1 VVIGGDAPRDGVNN
15 VSCSTRKVKASP
27 VLRRQHS
34 AFPHWLVRIFMQ
46 TRTLSLAVAL
56 ALSAVNVHAQDAS
69 IPTPDGSDS
78 AQTLDAVSVIG
89 AGETRQVQ
97 RITEIDKQVLPPG
110 TSGQKILDRLPGVSV
125 QSNDPFGANEE
136 SQTISLRGFDKSRL
150 GYTLDGIPLGD
161 NSYGNY
167 NGLSIARALIAEN
180 LAGVELSEGI
190 GSLGVASTS
199 NLGGTIQYFSR
210 DPASSFGGRIAQTVG
225 SDNQNRSFL
234 RVDTGDLNGFAAY
247 VSGVHQDSDMWA
259 APHQNQTTRQFNAK
273 AVWNLGDHRFGAFIA
288 TSRVSQANY
297 AYLSKSMLARGLGWD
312 WNIYAPD
319 WDRAVAAAYCA
330 PATFDASRCAFSG
343 GVNSI
348 DDAYY
353 QSRALRDDNLYS
365 LDADI
370 ALGETSRLK
379 LLGYHHENRGQGH
392 WWSPGQASHPGTPQE
407 LPISIRST
415 NYTINRQGLTAAL
428 NWQWGIHELQAGLW
442 YERNDHNVERNF
454 YWIDGPFLDDGYL
467 NHPDRRL
474 FDQDFDIRTRQ
485 FFVQDRMRFLAD
497 RLTVDLG
504 LKSPRTEMTAF
515 AKPGTETLYASGTLI
530 AKEDVLPQAGI
541 GFKLS
546 PNQEVFASYAE
557 NIAAFVGGGSGGP
570 LQVSPESFAA
580 SAGLEP
586 EKSRTFEA
594 GWRTFGDR
602 YQASLAAYHVMFDN
616 RLLSLNPCSSIE
628 VGTRPE
634 CVTRFINVGSVKSNG
649 AELTFILKPMAG
661 LEWYNAL
668 SWNRTTYEDDYV
680 SGGQVVPVAGKI
692 TVDTPQQMASSE
704 LSWRQGGWNVSLRGK
719 YTGKRYY
726 TYTNDQSVP
735 GVTTFDFGTGYDF
748 GAGLGLQNVRV
759 DLNVTNLT
767 DKRYAGQLSSFA
779 PTDPAGTR
787 YAIHASAPR
796 QVFLTFTA
804 EF

>member
-1 VVIGGDAPRDGVNN
+1 ML
-15 VSCSTRKVKASP
+15 TRP
-27 VLRRQHS
+27 LT
-34 AFPHWLVRIFMQ
+34 I
-46 TRTLSLAVAL
+46 AVAI
-56 ALSAVNVHAQDAS
+56 ALCAANAHAADVAANAGPDA
-69 IPTPDGSDS
+69 TVALS
-78 AQTLDAVSVIG
+78 AQTLDTVSVIG
-89 AGETRQVQ
+89 QGETRQVQ
-97 RITEIDKQVLPPG
+97 RIGTVDKQVLPPG

-125 QSNDPFGANEE
+125 QSNDAFGANEE
-136 SQTISLRGFDKSRL
+136 SQSITLRGFDKSRL

-180 LAGVELSEGI
+180 LAGAELSQGI

-199 NLGGTIQYFSR
+199 NLGGTIQYFSQ
-210 DPASSFGGRIAQTVG
+210 DPSTEFGGRASVTVG
-225 SDNQNRSFL
+225 DDNQRRGYL
-234 RVDTGDLNGFAAY
+234 RVDTGDLNGFSAY

-259 APHQNQTTRQFNAK
+259 APYQNQTTRQFYAK
-273 AVWNLGDHRFGAFIA
+273 AVWNVGDHRFGAFAA

-297 AYLSKSMLARGLGWD
+297 AYLSKDMLRRGLGYD

-330 PATFDASRCAFSG
+330 PGTRDAQKCAFSG
-343 GVNSI
+343 DVNSI

-353 QSRALRDDNLYS
+353 QSRALRDDNLYA
-365 LDADI
+365 LDADL
-370 ALGETSRLK
+370 ALGDTARLK

-392 WWSPGQASHPGTPQE
+392 WWAPGQPSYPGTPQA

-415 NYTINRQGLTAAL
+415 NYTINRQGITAAL
-428 NWQWGIHELQAGLW
+428 SWQWGIHELEAGLW

-454 YWIDGPFLDDGYL
+454 YYITGPFLDDAYL

-485 FFVQDRMRFLAD
+485 FYVQDRMRFLDD
-497 RLTVDLG
+497 RLTVDVG
-504 LKSPRTEMTAF
+504 IKSPNTRMTAN
-515 AKPGTETLYASGTLI
+515 AKPGTEASYASGTLT
-530 AKEDVLPQAGI
+530 AKESVLPQAGI

-546 PNQEVFASYAE
+546 PKAGIGFKLSPNQELFASYSE

-586 EKSRTFEA
+586 EKSKTLEA
-594 GWRTFGDR
+594 GFRTFGEK
-602 YQASLAAYHVMFDN
+602 YQASIAAYHVMFDN
-616 RLLSLNPCSSIE
+616 RLLSLNPCTSIE

-634 CVTRFINVGSVKSNG
+634 CITRFINVGSVKSRG
-649 AELTFILKPMAG
+649 AELTFILKPVDG
-661 LEWYNAL
+661 LQWYNAL
-668 SWNRTTYEDDYV
+668 SWNKTTYEDNYT
-680 SGGQVVPVAGKI
+680 SGGAIVPVAGKI
-692 TVDTPQQMASSE
+692 TVDTPQRMASSE
-704 LSWRQGGWNVSLRGK
+704 ISWNRDGFFASLRAK

-726 TYTNDQSVP
+726 TYTNDQSVA
-735 GVTTFDFGTGYDF
+735 GVTTFDAGVGYSFGP
-748 GAGLGLQNVRV
+748 GLGLRDVKV
-759 DLNVTNLT
+759 SLNATNLT
-767 DKRYAGQLSSFA
+767 NKRYAGQLSAFA
-779 PTDPAGTR
+779 PTDPTGTR

-796 QVFLTFTA
+796 QVFMTVAA

>member
-1 VVIGGDAPRDGVNN
+1 ML
-15 VSCSTRKVKASP
+15 TRP
-27 VLRRQHS
+27 LT
-34 AFPHWLVRIFMQ
+34 I
-46 TRTLSLAVAL
+46 AVAI
-56 ALSAVNVHAQDAS
+56 ALCAANAHAADVAANA
-69 IPTPDGSDS
+69 GSDATVALS
-78 AQTLDAVSVIG
+78 AQTLDTVSVIG
-89 AGETRQVQ
+89 QGETRQVQ
-97 RITEIDKQVLPPG
+97 RIGTVDKQVLPPG

-125 QSNDPFGANEE
+125 QSNDAFGANEE
-136 SQTISLRGFDKSRL
+136 SQSITLRGFDKSRL

-180 LAGVELSEGI
+180 LAGAELSQGI

-199 NLGGTIQYFSR
+199 NLGGTIQYFSQ
-210 DPASSFGGRIAQTVG
+210 DPSTEFGGRASVTVG
-225 SDNQNRSFL
+225 DDNQRRGYL
-234 RVDTGDLNGFAAY
+234 RVDTGDLNGFSAY

-259 APHQNQTTRQFNAK
+259 APNQNQTTRQFNAK
-273 AVWNLGDHRFGAFIA
+273 AVWNVGDHRFGAFAA

-297 AYLSKSMLARGLGWD
+297 AYLSKDMLRRGLGYD

-330 PATFDASRCAFSG
+330 PGTRDAQKCAFSG

-353 QSRALRDDNLYS
+353 QSRALRDDNLYA
-365 LDADI
+365 LDADL
-370 ALGETSRLK
+370 ALGDTARLK

-392 WWSPGQASHPGTPQE
+392 WWAPGQPSYPGTAQA

-415 NYTINRQGLTAAL
+415 NYTINRQGITAAL
-428 NWQWGIHELQAGLW
+428 SWQWGIHELEAGLW

-454 YWIDGPFLDDGYL
+454 YYITGPFLDDAYL
-467 NHPDRRL
+467 NYPNRRL

-485 FFVQDRMRFLAD
+485 FYVQDRMRFLDD
-497 RLTVDLG
+497 RLTVDVG
-504 LKSPRTEMTAF
+504 IKSPNTRMTAN
-515 AKPGTETLYASGTLI
+515 AKPGTEASYASGTLT
-530 AKEDVLPQAGI
+530 AKESVLPQAGI

-546 PNQEVFASYAE
+546 PNQELFASYSE

-586 EKSRTFEA
+586 EKSKTLEA
-594 GWRTFGDR
+594 GFRTFGEK
-602 YQASLAAYHVMFDN
+602 YQASIAAYHVMFDN
-616 RLLSLNPCSSIE
+616 RLLSLNPCTSIE

-634 CVTRFINVGSVKSNG
+634 CITRFINVGSVKSRG
-649 AELTFILKPMAG
+649 AELTFILKPVDG
-661 LEWYNAL
+661 LQWYNAL
-668 SWNRTTYEDDYV
+668 SWNKTTYEDNYT
-680 SGGQVVPVAGKI
+680 SGGAIVPVAGKI
-692 TVDTPQQMASSE
+692 TVDTPQRMASSE
-704 LSWRQGGWNVSLRGK
+704 ISWNRDGYFASLRAK

-726 TYTNDQSVP
+726 TYTNDQSVA
-735 GVTTFDFGTGYDF
+735 GVTTFDAGVGYSFGP
-748 GAGLGLQNVRV
+748 GLGLRDVKV
-759 DLNVTNLT
+759 SLNATNLT
-767 DKRYAGQLSSFA
+767 NKRYAGQLSSFA
-779 PTDPAGTR
+779 PTDPTGTR

-796 QVFLTFTA
+796 QVFMTVAA

>member
-1 VVIGGDAPRDGVNN
+1 ML
-15 VSCSTRKVKASP
+15 TRP
-27 VLRRQHS
+27 LT
-34 AFPHWLVRIFMQ
+34 I
-46 TRTLSLAVAL
+46 AVAI
-56 ALSAVNVHAQDAS
+56 ALCAANAHAADVAANAGPDA
-69 IPTPDGSDS
+69 TVALS
-78 AQTLDAVSVIG
+78 AQTLDTVSVIG
-89 AGETRQVQ
+89 QGETRQVQ
-97 RITEIDKQVLPPG
+97 RIGTVDKQVLPPG

-125 QSNDPFGANEE
+125 QSNDAFGANEE
-136 SQTISLRGFDKSRL
+136 SQSITLRGFDKSRL

-180 LAGVELSEGI
+180 LAGAELSQGI

-199 NLGGTIQYFSR
+199 NLGGTIQYFSQ
-210 DPASSFGGRIAQTVG
+210 DPSTEFGARASVTVG
-225 SDNQNRSFL
+225 DDNQRRGYL
-234 RVDTGDLNGFAAY
+234 RVDTGDLNGFSAY

-273 AVWNLGDHRFGAFIA
+273 AVWNVGDHRFGAFAA

-297 AYLSKSMLARGLGWD
+297 AYLSKDMLRRGLGYD

-330 PATFDASRCAFSG
+330 PGTRDAQKCAFSG

-353 QSRALRDDNLYS
+353 QSRALRDDNLYA
-365 LDADI
+365 LDADL
-370 ALGETSRLK
+370 ALGDTARLK

-392 WWSPGQASHPGTPQE
+392 WWAPGQPSYPGTAQA

-415 NYTINRQGLTAAL
+415 NYTINRQGITAAL
-428 NWQWGIHELQAGLW
+428 SWQWGIHELEAGLW

-454 YWIDGPFLDDGYL
+454 YYITGPFLDDAYL

-485 FFVQDRMRFLAD
+485 FYVQDRMRFLDD
-497 RLTVDLG
+497 RLTVDVG
-504 LKSPRTEMTAF
+504 IKSPNTRMTAN
-515 AKPGTETLYASGTLI
+515 AKPGTEASYASGTLT
-530 AKEDVLPQAGI
+530 AKESVLPQAGI

-546 PNQEVFASYAE
+546 PNQELFASYSE

-586 EKSRTFEA
+586 EKSKTLEA
-594 GWRTFGDR
+594 GFRTFGEK
-602 YQASLAAYHVMFDN
+602 YQASIAAYHVMFDN
-616 RLLSLNPCSSIE
+616 RLLSLNPCTSIE

-634 CVTRFINVGSVKSNG
+634 CITRFINVGSVKSRG
-649 AELTFILKPMAG
+649 AELTFILKPVDG
-661 LEWYNAL
+661 LQWYNAL
-668 SWNRTTYEDDYV
+668 SWNKTTYEDNYT
-680 SGGQVVPVAGKI
+680 SGGAIVPVAGKI
-692 TVDTPQQMASSE
+692 TVDTPQRMASSE
-704 LSWRQGGWNVSLRGK
+704 ISWNRDGYFASLRAK
-719 YTGKRYY
+719 YTGKRNY
-726 TYTNDQSVP
+726 TYTNDQSVA
-735 GVTTFDFGTGYDF
+735 GVTTFDAGVGYSFGP
-748 GAGLGLQNVRV
+748 GLGLRDVKV
-759 DLNVTNLT
+759 SLNATNLT
-767 DKRYAGQLSSFA
+767 NKRYAGQLSSFA
-779 PTDPAGTR
+779 PTDPTGTR

-796 QVFLTFTA
+796 QVFMTVAA

>member
-1 VVIGGDAPRDGVNN
+1 MQWND
-15 VSCSTRKVKASP
+15 
-27 VLRRQHS
+27 
-34 AFPHWLVRIFMQ
+34 MQ
-46 TRTLSLAVAL
+46 TRYLTLAVAV
-56 ALSAVNVHAQDAS
+56 ALGATTTARATGTADTALD
-69 IPTPDGSDS
+69 TALT

-89 AGETRQVQ
+89 QGETRQVQ
-97 RITEIDKQVLPPG
+97 RITAVDKQVLPPG

-125 QSNDPFGANEE
+125 QSNDAFGANEE

-180 LAGVELSEGI
+180 LAGAELSQGI

-199 NLGGTIQYFSR
+199 NLGGAIQYFSM
-210 DPASSFGGRIAQTVG
+210 DPSADMGGRASVTVG
-225 SDNQNRSFL
+225 EDNQRRGYL
-234 RVDTGDLNGFAAY
+234 RVDTGDLDGFSAY
-247 VSGVHQDSDMWA
+247 VSGVHQDADMWA
-259 APHQNQTTRQFNAK
+259 APYQNQTTRQFNAK
-273 AVWNLGDHRFGAFIA
+273 AVWNVGDHRFGAFAA
-288 TSRVSQANY
+288 TSRASQANY
-297 AYLSKSMLARGLGWD
+297 AYLSKDMLRRGLGYD

-330 PATFDASRCAFSG
+330 PATRDPAHCAFSG

-353 QSRALRDDNLYS
+353 QSRALRDDNLYA
-365 LDADI
+365 LDATLR
-370 ALGETSRLK
+370 LGDDSALK

-392 WWSPGQASHPGTPQE
+392 WWAPGQPSHPGTDRA

-428 NWQWGIHELQAGLW
+428 TWSIGLHELEAGLW

-454 YWIDGPFLDDGYL
+454 YYVDGPFLDDTYL

-485 FFVQDRMRFLAD
+485 FYVQDRMRFLGG
-497 RLTVDLG
+497 RMTVDVG
-504 LKSPRTEMTAF
+504 LKSPDTRMTAK
-515 AKPGTETLYASGTLI
+515 ARPGTEASYASGTLT
-530 AKEDVLPQAGI
+530 ARESVLPQAGAS
-541 GFKLS
+541 FKIT

-580 SAGLEP
+580 SVDNLDP

-594 GWRTFGDR
+594 GFRSFGDH

-616 RLLSLNPCSSIE
+616 RLLSLNPCTSIE

-634 CVTRFINVGSVKSNG
+634 CITRFINVGSVKSRG
-649 AELTFILKPMAG
+649 AELTFILKPIDG
-661 LEWYNAL
+661 LQWYNAL
-668 SWNRTTYEDDYV
+668 SWNKTTYEDDYT
-680 SGGQVVPVAGKI
+680 SGGAVVPVAGRI
-692 TVDTPQQMASSE
+692 TVDTPQRMASSE
-704 LSWRQGGWNVSLRGK
+704 LSWNRDGFFASVRAK

-735 GVTTFDFGTGYDF
+735 GVTTFD
-748 GAGLGLQNVRV
+748 AGLGYAFGPGLGLRDIKVS
-759 DLNVTNLT
+759 LNATNLT
-767 DKRYAGQLSSFA
+767 NKRYAGQLSSFA
-779 PTDPAGTR
+779 PTDPTGTR

-796 QVFLTFTA
+796 QVFMTLGVDF
-804 EF
+804 

>member
-1 VVIGGDAPRDGVNN
+1 
-15 VSCSTRKVKASP
+15 
-27 VLRRQHS
+27 
-34 AFPHWLVRIFMQ
+34 MQ
-46 TRTLSLAVAL
+46 TRYLTIAVAI
-56 ALSAVNVHAQDAS
+56 ALSAASAHAAEATDA
-69 IPTPDGSDS
+69 TADTALS
-78 AQTLDAVSVIG
+78 AQTLDTVSVIG
-89 AGETRQVQ
+89 QGETRQVQ
-97 RITEIDKQVLPPG
+97 RITTVDKQVLPPG

-125 QSNDPFGANEE
+125 QSNDAFGANEE

-180 LAGVELSEGI
+180 LAGAELSQGI

-199 NLGGTIQYFSR
+199 NLGGTIQYFSM
-210 DPASSFGGRIAQTVG
+210 DPSTEFGGRASITVG
-225 SDNQNRSFL
+225 DDNQRRGYL
-234 RVDTGDLNGFAAY
+234 RVDTGDINGFSAY

-273 AVWNLGDHRFGAFIA
+273 AVWNVGDHRFGAFAA

-297 AYLSKSMLARGLGWD
+297 AYLSKDMLRRGLGYD

-330 PATFDASRCAFSG
+330 PGTRDAQKCAFSG

-353 QSRALRDDNLYS
+353 QSRALRDDNLYA
-365 LDADI
+365 LDADL
-370 ALGETSRLK
+370 ALGDTARLK

-392 WWSPGQASHPGTPQE
+392 WWAPGQPSYPGTAQA

-415 NYTINRQGLTAAL
+415 NYTINRQGITAAL
-428 NWQWGIHELQAGLW
+428 SWQWGIHELEAGLW

-454 YWIDGPFLDDGYL
+454 YYITGPFLDDAYL

-485 FFVQDRMRFLAD
+485 FYVQDRMRFLDD
-497 RLTVDLG
+497 RLTVDVG
-504 LKSPRTEMTAF
+504 IKSPNTRMTAN
-515 AKPGTETLYASGTLI
+515 AKPGTEASYASGTLT
-530 AKEDVLPQAGI
+530 AKESVLPQAGI

-546 PNQEVFASYAE
+546 PNQELFASYSE

-586 EKSRTFEA
+586 EKSKTLEA
-594 GWRTFGDR
+594 GFRTFGEK
-602 YQASLAAYHVMFDN
+602 YQASIAAYHVMFDN
-616 RLLSLNPCSSIE
+616 RLLSLNPCTSIE

-634 CVTRFINVGSVKSNG
+634 CITRFINVGSVKSRG
-649 AELTFILKPMAG
+649 AELTFILKPVDG
-661 LEWYNAL
+661 LQWYNAL
-668 SWNRTTYEDDYV
+668 SWNKTTYEDNYT
-680 SGGQVVPVAGKI
+680 SGGAIVPVAGKI
-692 TVDTPQQMASSE
+692 TVDTPQRMASSE
-704 LSWRQGGWNVSLRGK
+704 ISWNRDGYFASLRAK
-719 YTGKRYY
+719 YTGKRNY
-726 TYTNDQSVP
+726 TYTNDQSVA
-735 GVTTFDFGTGYDF
+735 GVTTFDAGVGYSFGP
-748 GAGLGLQNVRV
+748 GLGLRDVKV
-759 DLNVTNLT
+759 SLNATNLT
-767 DKRYAGQLSSFA
+767 NKRYAGQLSSFA
-779 PTDPAGTR
+779 PTDPTGTR

-796 QVFLTFTA
+796 QVFMTVAA